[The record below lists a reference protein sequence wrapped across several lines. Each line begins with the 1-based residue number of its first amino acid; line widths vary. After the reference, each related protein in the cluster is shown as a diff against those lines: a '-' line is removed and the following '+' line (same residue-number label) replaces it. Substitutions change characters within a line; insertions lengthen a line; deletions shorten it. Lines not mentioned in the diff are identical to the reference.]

1 MTKEFIRKVFLY
13 GDEDEIQEFIDKYFG
28 GNIKRSIDF
37 LEKYDIFN
45 DDDNVKDWY
54 INHYPNTILLH
65 RLENDPKDTLEYI
78 IGQLSDVEQKGDK
91 ILMTMSDRQSLSNFF
106 YDSNSARYTTA
117 RDIAEKVL
125 SDDHYDFFNYG
136 TSIDVES
143 IISELDSNNITILKD
158 TFLKRNLDSSEFT
171 LYDEP
176 FVVNKENMDEISDK
190 ELYKLVEQDNYLS
203 DELKNLFNHSY
214 EYAYSDDLWNEV
226 SGGLKDLFETDNY
239 FTENSFKVKRVD
251 GTEITRHNGLVDITN
266 IFKDAVEKALKD
278 NMNYDEDAF
287 YSGGDFETILVSLLE
302 DDFKGG
308 LIDFRVP
315 DYPDH
320 SKVTQNMNSMFS
332 DYI

>member
-1 MTKEFIRKVFLY
+1 
-13 GDEDEIQEFIDKYFG
+13 
-28 GNIKRSIDF
+28 
-37 LEKYDIFN
+37 
-45 DDDNVKDWY
+45 
-54 INHYPNTILLH
+54 
-65 RLENDPKDTLEYI
+65 
-78 IGQLSDVEQKGDK
+78 
-91 ILMTMSDRQSLSNFF
+91 
-106 YDSNSARYTTA
+106 
-117 RDIAEKVL
+117 
-125 SDDHYDFFNYG
+125 
-136 TSIDVES
+136 
-143 IISELDSNNITILKD
+143 
-158 TFLKRNLDSSEFT
+158 
-171 LYDEP
+171 
-176 FVVNKENMDEISDK
+176 MDEISDK
-190 ELYKLVEQDNYLS
+190 ELYKLFEQDNYLS

-214 EYAYSDDLWNEV
+214 EYAYSDYLWNEV